1 MAYTPNNA
9 FSSNLRLAFWNT
21 RSILRRK
28 EDLSLFIQNFD
39 IFICVQSWLQY
50 HHRITFPGFN
60 VVRQDRTGSAGGGIV
75 IFIRKCVEFFSL
87 NLNFSHETLESCAIR
102 ITNTTPVFSLITFYR
117 IPGTNLPQSIWNQIA
132 ASAKLHSNS
141 LLVGDFNA
149 HHQNWNCLNTDCN
162 GNRFMQ
168 SIVDYDLFI
177 HNNRSYSRLDIHSN
191 TKSNIDLILSD
202 IIFAEKFSLMYT
214 MRQWALTTF
223 PS

>member
-1 MAYTPNNA
+1 MLLGRIGLVLLAVALLFSFVNA
-9 FSSNLRLAFWNT
+9 
-21 RSILRRK
+21 
-28 EDLSLFIQNFD
+28 LS
-39 IFICVQSWLQY
+39 
-50 HHRITFPGFN
+50 
-60 VVRQDRTGSAGGGIV
+60 
-75 IFIRKCVEFFSL
+75 FFSL

-132 ASAKLHSNS
+132 ASGKLHSNS

-149 HHQNWNCLNTDCN
+149 YHQNWNCLNTDCN